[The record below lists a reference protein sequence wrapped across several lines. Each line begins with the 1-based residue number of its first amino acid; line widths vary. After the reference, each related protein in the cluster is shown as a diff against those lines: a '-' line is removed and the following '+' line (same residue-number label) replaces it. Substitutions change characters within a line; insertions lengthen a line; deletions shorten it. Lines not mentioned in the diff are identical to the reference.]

1 MVELNCDT
9 KLMNFILKILENYK
23 DELTKKEK

>member
-9 KLMNFILKILENYK
+9 KLMKIILKILENYK